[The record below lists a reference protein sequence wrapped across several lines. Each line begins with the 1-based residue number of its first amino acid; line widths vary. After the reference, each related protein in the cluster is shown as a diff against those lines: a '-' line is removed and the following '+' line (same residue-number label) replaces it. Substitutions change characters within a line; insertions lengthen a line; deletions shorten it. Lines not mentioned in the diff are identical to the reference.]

1 MLFGHNG
8 QFKLMME
15 NPNFQSKIDKKM
27 ESIVSFGTK
36 STKKNYNQ
44 LYISIERE

>member
-15 NPNFQSKIDKKM
+15 NPNFQSKIDKKI
-27 ESIVSFGTK
+27 ENKVSLEQK
-36 STKKNYNQ
+36 VRKKF
-44 LYISIERE
+44 